1 MFDENDSLRVGVLE
15 CVHACHSLKFK
26 ASLQHYQRVKMSK
39 EDSVHSRHLISGP
52 RRKNRGKATLKLLKN
67 TESGTPSR
75 PNKSGRCRTD
85 CYPQP
90 KPMNQCTSGLVGWY
104 SRSLCPITFIF
115 FCTTP
120 HPVALHLEKWTLLP
134 GCCCWPSPD
143 IFHRCP
149 SLLCHSCS
157 PYLCFCAFC
166 CLHIQVFFYIWG
178 CVSSFYP
185 APPKSMPLA
194 CHCAAHGLCCIVFSN
209 PLPICSTKSA
219 CIMIC

>member
-1 MFDENDSLRVGVLE
+1 MRLLCCHINSCKSALVLFLLTLQGKQNSAWMMQQHLAAALWQADFQMFDENDSLRVGVLE

-26 ASLQHYQRVKMSK
+26 ASLQHYQGVKMSK

-75 PNKSGRCRTD
+75 PNKSRRCRID

-134 GCCCWPSPD
+134 GCCC
-143 IFHRCP
+143 
-149 SLLCHSCS
+149 
-157 PYLCFCAFC
+157 
-166 CLHIQVFFYIWG
+166 
-178 CVSSFYP
+178 
-185 APPKSMPLA
+185 
-194 CHCAAHGLCCIVFSN
+194 
-209 PLPICSTKSA
+209 
-219 CIMIC
+219 